1 MIFTLNNKVINI
13 CPSLCLII
21 MIAEGYI
28 SVFYFQFMKLK
39 KVESNGVVLKTH
51 VHS

>member
-1 MIFTLNNKVINI
+1 
-13 CPSLCLII
+13 
-21 MIAEGYI
+21 MIAGYI

-39 KVESNGVVLKTH
+39 KVESNVVVLKAH